1 MSRQR
6 GLQFEAFGCILI
18 VTVMLIDRFLFA
30 LQDNF
35 VLACAVVS
43 AVALI
48 IGIRAVKQA
57 DERAQKDTNTAQ
69 DIPVRN

>member
-18 VTVMLIDRFLFA
+18 VTVMLIDRFLFP

-35 VLACAVVS
+35 VLSCAVVS

-57 DERAQKDTNTAQ
+57 DEHAQKDADAAQ